1 MPRNLSLHGD
11 GWRPGLFTGPPLPR
25 PRSSPAGRAAGGP
38 EAPGPGRSSSPA
50 APRERSA
57 SVPGWRRPERAGS
70 LRSLPR
76 LLAPAAART
85 ARVAS
90 RCSSRPTSAGPSG
103 ASTGPAPASHS
114 GRRARGFVRPAPSPQ
129 RRRWALARGAWP
141 WPGSP
146 PQPEPPPPPQSVSQS
161 PAMAEGGEREELLSP
176 PPISPAK
183 RLCSWPSPQ
192 AHHPRGTPGAAG
204 GGVGVGGGGCLAPGA
219 RPHLQPESLLDC
231 AAKTVA
237 EKWAYERVEERFERI
252 PEPVQRR
259 IVYWSFPRNEREI
272 CMYSSFQYRGGPG
285 AGAAA
290 GAAGSSPVE
299 EGPPPPPGTATPAGS
314 APGAAGAGAS
324 PGLGTGTGVASGVG
338 GEGLPFRRG
347 IRLLDSGSVEN
358 VLQVGF
364 HLSGTVTEPA
374 TASEPAVTY
383 KVAISFDRCKITSVT
398 CGCGNKDI
406 FYCAHVV
413 ALSLYR
419 IRKPEQVKL
428 RLPISE
434 TLFQMNRDQLQ
445 KFIQYLI
452 TAHHTEVLPTAQKLA
467 DEILSSN
474 SEINQVNGAPD
485 PTAGAS
491 IDDENCWHLDEEQV
505 KEQVKLFLSQGG
517 YYGSG
522 KQLNSMFSK
531 VREMLRM
538 RDSNGARMLT
548 LITEQFMADPRLT
561 LWRQQGTSM
570 TDKCRQLWDELGALW
585 VCIILNP
592 HCKLE
597 EKSCWLQQLQKW
609 NDLDICPLEDGNYG
623 HELPNITNALS
634 QSASHSPDSLSRPRR
649 TVFTRAIEGR
659 ELHWQDSHLQ
669 RIISSDIYSAP
680 ACQRE
685 NERLLFNSHGQPLWL
700 EHVPTA
706 CARVDAL
713 RSHGYPKEALRLT
726 VAIINT
732 LRLQQQRQ
740 LEIYKHQKKELLQRG
755 TTTIT
760 NLEGWVGHPLD
771 PIGCLFL
778 TLTEACRLND
788 DSYMEM
794 SDMNESRLPVY
805 QHVPV
810 ASGCPN
816 SSESYL
822 SLALEVALM
831 GMGQQRVMPEGLYA
845 QDKVCRNEEQLLSQ
859 LQELQLDEELVQTLR
874 KQCILL
880 LEGGPFS
887 GLGEVIHRESV
898 PMHTFAKYLFSAL
911 LPHDPD
917 LSYKLA
923 LRAMRLPVLEN
934 SSSAGDTSHPHHMVS
949 VVPSRYPRWFTLG
962 HLESQQCELA
972 STMLTAAKG
981 DTLRLRTILE
991 AIQKHIHSSS
1001 LIFKLAQD
1009 AFKIATPTD
1018 SSTDGTLLNVAL
1030 ELGLQVMRMTL
1041 STLNWRR
1048 REMVRWLVTCATEV
1062 GVRALV
1068 SILQSWYT
1076 LFTPTEATSIVAAT
1090 AVSHT
1095 TILRLSLDYPQREEL
1110 ASCARTLAL
1119 QCAMKD
1125 PQSCALSAL
1134 TLCEKDHIA
1143 FEAAYQIAI
1152 DAAAGGMTHSQL
1164 FTIARY
1170 MELRGYPLRAFKLAS
1185 LAMSH
1190 LNLAYNQDTH
1200 PAINDVLW
1208 ACALSH
1214 SLGKNELA
1222 ALIPLVVKSVHCATV
1237 LSDILRRCTV
1247 TAPGLAG
1254 IPGRRSSGKLM
1265 STDKAPLR
1273 QLLDATI
1280 NAYINTTHSRLT
1292 HISPRHYGEFIEFL
1306 SKARETFLLP
1316 QDGHLQF
1323 AQFIDNLKQIYKG
1336 KKKLMLLVRERFG

>member
-1 MPRNLSLHGD
+1 MAEGRREQPPHPLLSLPPASK
-11 GWRPGLFTGPPLPR
+11 RPCLRPAPR
-25 PRSSPAGRAAGGP
+25 G
-38 EAPGPGRSSSPA
+38 PGPG
-50 APRERSA
+50 
-57 SVPGWRRPERAGS
+57 PGHGS
-70 LRSLPR
+70 GLPS
-76 LLAPAAART
+76 
-85 ARVAS
+85 S
-90 RCSSRPTSAGPSG
+90 RCRS
-103 ASTGPAPASHS
+103 
-114 GRRARGFVRPAPSPQ
+114 
-129 RRRWALARGAWP
+129 
-141 WPGSP
+141 
-146 PQPEPPPPPQSVSQS
+146 
-161 PAMAEGGEREELLSP
+161 
-176 PPISPAK
+176 
-183 RLCSWPSPQ
+183 
-192 AHHPRGTPGAAG
+192 
-204 GGVGVGGGGCLAPGA
+204 
-219 RPHLQPESLLDC
+219 PESLLDC
-231 AAKTVA
+231 AAKAVA
-237 EKWAYERVEERFERI
+237 EKWAFERVEERFERI

-259 IVYWSFPRNEREI
+259 IVYWSFPRNEKEI
-272 CMYSSFQYRGGPG
+272 CMYSSFQCRVAGEEGPSAAAGG
-285 AGAAA
+285 AGAAGGS
-290 GAAGSSPVE
+290 GATTTSGGGGSTA
-299 EGPPPPPGTATPAGS
+299 GTAATV
-314 APGAAGAGAS
+314 GAIGAM
-324 PGLGTGTGVASGVG
+324 GTGD
-338 GEGLPFRRG
+338 GLPFRRG
-347 IRLLDSGSVEN
+347 IRLLETGCVEN

-374 TASEPAVTY
+374 TSSEPEVTH

-398 CGCGNKDI
+398 CGCGNRDI

-445 KFIQYLI
+445 KLVQYLI

-474 SEINQVNGAPD
+474 SEINQVHGAPD

-491 IDDENCWHLDEEQV
+491 IDDDNCWHLDEDQVREQV
-505 KEQVKLFLSQGG
+505 KQFLSQGG

-522 KQLNSMFSK
+522 KQLNSMFAK

-548 LITEQFMADPRLT
+548 LITEQFMADPRLL
-561 LWRQQGTSM
+561 LWRQQGTGM

-585 VCIILNP
+585 VCVVLNP
-592 HCKLE
+592 HCKSD
-597 EKSCWLQQLQKW
+597 EKSGWLKQLKKW
-609 NDLDICPLEDGNYG
+609 GDMDVCPLEDGNYG
-623 HELPNITNALS
+623 SELPNITNALP
-634 QSASHSPDSLSRPRR
+634 QSNLAQDSLSRPRR
-649 TVFTRAIEGR
+649 TVFSRAIEACD
-659 ELHWQDSHLQ
+659 LHWQDSHLQ
-669 RIISSDIYSAP
+669 RIISSDYYMSP
-680 ACQRE
+680 SYQRE
-685 NERLLFNSHGQPLWL
+685 GESLLFNPQGLPLWL
-700 EHVPTA
+700 DHVPTA

-713 RSHGYPKEALRLT
+713 RSHGYSREALRLA

-740 LEIYKHQKKELLQRG
+740 MDIYKHQKKELLQRG
-755 TTTIT
+755 VTSTT

-771 PIGCLFL
+771 PIGCLFA
-778 TLTEACRLND
+778 TLTEICRVDDDNNLPKKLN
-788 DSYMEM
+788 S
-794 SDMNESRLPVY
+794 SLPPVY
-805 QHVPV
+805 HHVPV
-810 ASGCPN
+810 WGAPDGG
-816 SSESYL
+816 ESYL
-822 SLALEVALM
+822 TLALEVALM
-831 GMGQQRVMPEGLYA
+831 GMGQQRIMPEGLYA
-845 QDKVCRNEEQLLSQ
+845 QDKVCRNEEQIVAK
-859 LQELQLDEELVQTLR
+859 LQELELDDLLVQTLR
-874 KQCILL
+874 KQALQL
-880 LEGGPFS
+880 LEAGPFS
-887 GLGEVIHRESV
+887 GFGEVIHRESV

-911 LPHDPD
+911 LQHDAD
-917 LSYKLA
+917 LAYKVA
-923 LRAMRLPVLEN
+923 LRAMRLPVLE
-934 SSSAGDTSHPHHMVS
+934 SSAGSGDVGHPHHGIS
-949 VVPSRYPRWFTLG
+949 IVPSRYPRWFTLG

-981 DTLRLRTILE
+981 DMLRLRTVLE
-991 AIQKHIHSSS
+991 AIQKNIHSSS

-1009 AFKIATPTD
+1009 AFKIATPAD
-1018 SSTDGTLLNVAL
+1018 SPPDITLLNVAL

-1062 GVRALV
+1062 GLRALV

-1090 AVSHT
+1090 VMSHN

-1125 PQSCALSAL
+1125 PQNCALSAL

-1143 FEAAYQIAI
+1143 FETAYQIVI
-1152 DAAAGGMTHSQL
+1152 DAASTGMTFSQL

-1170 MELRGYPLRAFKLAS
+1170 MEHRGYPLRSFKLAS
-1185 LAMSH
+1185 LAMTH

-1222 ALIPLVVKSVHCATV
+1222 AIIPLVVKSVHCATV
-1237 LSDILRRCTV
+1237 LSDILRRCTM

-1254 IPGRRSSGKLM
+1254 IPGRRNSGKLM

-1280 NAYINTTHSRLT
+1280 SAYINTTHSRLT

-1306 SKARETFLLP
+1306 SKARETFLLA
-1316 QDGHLQF
+1316 QDGHIQF

-1336 KKKLMLLVRERFG
+1336 KKKLMMLVRERFG

>member
-1 MPRNLSLHGD
+1 M
-11 GWRPGLFTGPPLPR
+11 
-25 PRSSPAGRAAGGP
+25 A
-38 EAPGPGRSSSPA
+38 E
-50 APRERSA
+50 
-57 SVPGWRRPERAGS
+57 
-70 LRSLPR
+70 
-76 LLAPAAART
+76 
-85 ARVAS
+85 
-90 RCSSRPTSAGPSG
+90 
-103 ASTGPAPASHS
+103 
-114 GRRARGFVRPAPSPQ
+114 GRR
-129 RRRWALARGAWP
+129 
-141 WPGSP
+141 
-146 PQPEPPPPPQSVSQS
+146 EPPPPLLALP
-161 PAMAEGGEREELLSP
+161 PASKRPCLR
-176 PPISPAK
+176 PA
-183 RLCSWPSPQ
+183 
-192 AHHPRGTPGAAG
+192 PRGPG
-204 GGVGVGGGGCLAPGA
+204 PGPGHGSGSHGS
-219 RPHLQPESLLDC
+219 RCRSPESLLDC
-231 AAKTVA
+231 AAKAVA
-237 EKWAYERVEERFERI
+237 EKWAFERVEERFERI

-259 IVYWSFPRNEREI
+259 IVYWSFPRNEKEI
-272 CMYSSFQYRGGPG
+272 CMYSSFQCRVAGEEGPSAATGGAGGTGSGAAAASGGGG
-285 AGAAA
+285 AGAGAATAA
-290 GAAGSSPVE
+290 GAAG
-299 EGPPPPPGTATPAGS
+299 
-314 APGAAGAGAS
+314 APAAGD
-324 PGLGTGTGVASGVG
+324 
-338 GEGLPFRRG
+338 GLPFRRG
-347 IRLLDSGSVEN
+347 IRLLESGCVEN

-374 TASEPAVTY
+374 TSSESEVTH

-445 KFIQYLI
+445 KLVQYLI

-474 SEINQVNGAPD
+474 SEINQVHGAPD

-491 IDDENCWHLDEEQV
+491 IDDDNCWHLDEDQVREQV
-505 KEQVKLFLSQGG
+505 KQFLSQGG

-522 KQLNSMFSK
+522 KQLNSMFAK

-548 LITEQFMADPRLT
+548 LITEQFMADPRLL
-561 LWRQQGTSM
+561 LWRQQGTGM

-585 VCIILNP
+585 VCVVLNP
-592 HCKLE
+592 HCKSE
-597 EKSCWLQQLQKW
+597 EKTSWLKQLKKW
-609 NDLDICPLEDGNYG
+609 GDMDVCPLEDGNYG
-623 HELPNITNALS
+623 SELPNITNALP
-634 QSASHSPDSLSRPRR
+634 QSNLAQDSLSRPRR
-649 TVFTRAIEGR
+649 TVFSRAIEACD
-659 ELHWQDSHLQ
+659 LHWQDSHLQ
-669 RIISSDIYSAP
+669 RIISSDFYMSP
-680 ACQRE
+680 SYQRE
-685 NERLLFNSHGQPLWL
+685 GDSLMFNPQGLPLWL
-700 EHVPTA
+700 DHVPTA

-713 RSHGYPKEALRLT
+713 RSHGYSREALRLA

-740 LEIYKHQKKELLQRG
+740 MDIYKHQKKELLQRG
-755 TTTIT
+755 VTSTT

-771 PIGCLFL
+771 PIGCLFT
-778 TLTEACRLND
+778 TLTETCRVD
-788 DSYMEM
+788 DDNTM
-794 SDMNESRLPVY
+794 DTGGDTRPPVY
-805 QHVPV
+805 HHVPV
-810 ASGCPN
+810 WG
-816 SSESYL
+816 SSDGGESYL
-822 SLALEVALM
+822 TLALEVALM
-831 GMGQQRVMPEGLYA
+831 GMGQQRIMPEGLYA
-845 QDKVCRNEEQLLSQ
+845 QDKVCRNEEQIVAK
-859 LQELQLDEELVQTLR
+859 LQELEPDDLLVQTLR
-874 KQCILL
+874 KQAIQL
-880 LEGGPFS
+880 LEAGPFS

-911 LPHDPD
+911 LLHDAD
-917 LSYKLA
+917 LAYKVA
-923 LRAMRLPVLEN
+923 LRAMRLPVLE
-934 SSSAGDTSHPHHMVS
+934 SSAGSGDVGHPHHGIS
-949 VVPSRYPRWFTLG
+949 IVPSRYPRWFTLG

-981 DTLRLRTILE
+981 DMLRLRTVLD
-991 AIQKHIHSSS
+991 AIQKNIHSSS

-1009 AFKIATPTD
+1009 AFKIATPAD
-1018 SSTDGTLLNVAL
+1018 SPPDITLLNVAL

-1062 GVRALV
+1062 GMRALV
-1068 SILQSWYT
+1068 SILQGWYT

-1090 AVSHT
+1090 VMSHN

-1125 PQSCALSAL
+1125 PQNCALSAL

-1143 FEAAYQIAI
+1143 FETAYQIVI
-1152 DAAAGGMTHSQL
+1152 DAASTGMTYSQL

-1170 MELRGYPLRAFKLAS
+1170 MEHRGYPLRSFKLAS
-1185 LAMSH
+1185 LAMTH

-1222 ALIPLVVKSVHCATV
+1222 AIIPLVVKSVHCATV
-1237 LSDILRRCTV
+1237 LSDILRRCTL

-1254 IPGRRSSGKLM
+1254 IPGRRNSGKLM

-1273 QLLDATI
+1273 QLLDAAI
-1280 NAYINTTHSRLT
+1280 SAYINTTHSRLT

-1306 SKARETFLLP
+1306 SKARDTFLSA
-1316 QDGHLQF
+1316 QDGPIQF

-1336 KKKLMLLVRERFG
+1336 KKKLMMLVRERFG

>member
-1 MPRNLSLHGD
+1 ECKRPCLRPAPRG
-11 GWRPGLFTGPPLPR
+11 
-25 PRSSPAGRAAGGP
+25 
-38 EAPGPGRSSSPA
+38 PGPGPGYGSGLPNSRYRS
-50 APRERSA
+50 
-57 SVPGWRRPERAGS
+57 
-70 LRSLPR
+70 
-76 LLAPAAART
+76 
-85 ARVAS
+85 
-90 RCSSRPTSAGPSG
+90 
-103 ASTGPAPASHS
+103 
-114 GRRARGFVRPAPSPQ
+114 
-129 RRRWALARGAWP
+129 
-141 WPGSP
+141 
-146 PQPEPPPPPQSVSQS
+146 
-161 PAMAEGGEREELLSP
+161 
-176 PPISPAK
+176 
-183 RLCSWPSPQ
+183 
-192 AHHPRGTPGAAG
+192 
-204 GGVGVGGGGCLAPGA
+204 
-219 RPHLQPESLLDC
+219 PESLLDC
-231 AAKTVA
+231 AAKAVA
-237 EKWAYERVEERFERI
+237 EKWAFERVEERFERI

-259 IVYWSFPRNEREI
+259 IVYWSFPRNEKEI
-272 CMYSSFQYRGGPG
+272 CMYSSFQCRV
-285 AGAAA
+285 AG
-290 GAAGSSPVE
+290 E
-299 EGPPPPPGTATPAGS
+299 EGPSTATTGAGS
-314 APGAAGAGAS
+314 AGTGGSTTGGGGGGGGGSTAATAATVGTPGAV
-324 PGLGTGTGVASGVG
+324 GTGD
-338 GEGLPFRRG
+338 GLPFRRG
-347 IRLLDSGSVEN
+347 IRLLETGCVEN

-374 TASEPAVTY
+374 TSSEPEVTH

-398 CGCGNKDI
+398 CGCGNRDI

-445 KFIQYLI
+445 KLVQYLI

-474 SEINQVNGAPD
+474 SEINQVHGAPD

-491 IDDENCWHLDEEQV
+491 IDDDNCWHLDEDQVREQV
-505 KEQVKLFLSQGG
+505 KQFLSQGG

-522 KQLNSMFSK
+522 KQLNSMFAK

-548 LITEQFMADPRLT
+548 LITEQFMADPRLS
-561 LWRQQGTSM
+561 LWRQQGTGM

-585 VCIILNP
+585 VCVVLNP
-592 HCKLE
+592 HCKSE
-597 EKSCWLQQLQKW
+597 EKSGWLKQLKKW
-609 NDLDICPLEDGNYG
+609 GDLDICPLEDGNYG
-623 HELPNITNALS
+623 GELPNITNALP
-634 QSASHSPDSLSRPRR
+634 QSNLAQDSLSRPRR
-649 TVFTRAIEGR
+649 TVFSRAVEACD
-659 ELHWQDSHLQ
+659 LHWQDSHLQ
-669 RIISSDIYSAP
+669 RIISSDHYMSP
-680 ACQRE
+680 SYQRE
-685 NERLLFNSHGQPLWL
+685 GESLLFNPQGLPLWL
-700 EHVPTA
+700 DHVPTA

-713 RSHGYPKEALRLT
+713 RSHGYSREALRLA

-740 LEIYKHQKKELLQRG
+740 MDIYKHQKKELLQRG
-755 TTTIT
+755 VTSTT

-771 PIGCLFL
+771 PIGCLFI
-778 TLTEACRLND
+778 TLTETCRVD
-788 DSYMEM
+788 DDN
-794 SDMNESRLPVY
+794 SDPRPPIY
-805 QHVPV
+805 HHVPV
-810 ASGCPN
+810 WGSPDGG
-816 SSESYL
+816 ESYL
-822 SLALEVALM
+822 TLALEVALM
-831 GMGQQRVMPEGLYA
+831 GMGQQRIMPEGLYA
-845 QDKVCRNEEQLLSQ
+845 QDKVCRNEEQIVAK
-859 LQELQLDEELVQTLR
+859 LQELELDDFLVQTLR
-874 KQCILL
+874 KQAVQLL
-880 LEGGPFS
+880 DAGPFS

-911 LPHDPD
+911 LPHDAD
-917 LSYKLA
+917 LAYKVA
-923 LRAMRLPVLEN
+923 LRAMRLPVLE
-934 SSSAGDTSHPHHMVS
+934 SSAASGDVGHSHHGIS
-949 VVPSRYPRWFTLG
+949 IVPSRYPRWFTLG

-981 DTLRLRTILE
+981 DMLRLRTVLE
-991 AIQKHIHSSS
+991 AIQKNIHSSS

-1009 AFKIATPTD
+1009 AFKIATPAD
-1018 SSTDGTLLNVAL
+1018 SPPDMTLLNVAL

-1062 GVRALV
+1062 GLRALV

-1090 AVSHT
+1090 VMSHN

-1125 PQSCALSAL
+1125 PQNCALSAL

-1143 FEAAYQIAI
+1143 FETAYQIVI
-1152 DAAAGGMTHSQL
+1152 DAASTGMTYSQL

-1170 MELRGYPLRAFKLAS
+1170 MEHRGYPLRSFKLAS
-1185 LAMSH
+1185 LAMTH

-1222 ALIPLVVKSVHCATV
+1222 AIIPLVVKSVHCATV
-1237 LSDILRRCTV
+1237 LSDILRRCTM

-1254 IPGRRSSGKLM
+1254 IPGRRNSGKLM

-1280 NAYINTTHSRLT
+1280 SAYINTTHSRLT

-1306 SKARETFLLP
+1306 SKARVTFLLA
-1316 QDGHLQF
+1316 QDGHIQF
-1323 AQFIDNLKQIYKG
+1323 DQFIDNLKQIYKG
-1336 KKKLMLLVRERFG
+1336 KKKLMMLVRERFG